1 MVIFG
6 LDQTTIVMTV
16 VLFAVWIIVLDA
28 RAGVHGISPSL
39 VEMAQVFGASRW
51 QAFSMIYLFAELPE
65 ILSGVRL
72 GMIRAVEGVVHGKL
86 LVSHHGLGHLYDMT
100 KC

>member
-1 MVIFG
+1 MRISDWSSDVCSSDLSADRICLPWVNLFLSASLTALVPVLMVIFG
-6 LDQTTIVMTV
+6 LGQTTIVMTV

-51 QAFSMIYLFAELPE
+51 QAFSRSE
-65 ILSGVRL
+65 S
-72 GMIRAVEGVVHGKL
+72 VV
-86 LVSHHGLGHLYDMT
+86 
-100 KC
+100 